1 MLSYCCSCAVVVIVD
16 VAVALIS
23 SRRVTEA
30 IKAAGIKINV
40 TAPHMGNNG

>member
-1 MLSYCCSCAVVVIVD
+1 MLLLVVVDVVVIVD

-23 SRRVTEA
+23 SRWVTEA

-40 TAPHMGNNG
+40 TAPEVGNNG